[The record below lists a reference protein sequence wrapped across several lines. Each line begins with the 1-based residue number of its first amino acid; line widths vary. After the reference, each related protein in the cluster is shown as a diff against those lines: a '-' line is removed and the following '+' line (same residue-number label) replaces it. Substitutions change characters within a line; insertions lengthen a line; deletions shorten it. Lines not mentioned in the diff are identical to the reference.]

1 MGRILELNGLAFA
14 GASKLALSTLTTE
27 ELWRKSGRLDK
38 VSAELFRLNDR
49 KEVPIMLSPTHEEEI
64 TTLVASTLKSYK
76 DLPLKLYQITR
87 KYRDE
92 IRPRHGLLRSREFI
106 MKDLYTFDLTVEA
119 AVETYRDVAGA
130 YTAFF
135 SDLKL
140 PILVAEAS
148 SGDMGGEHS
157 HEYHL
162 SHAIGEDTVAACK
175 SCGYTANDEV
185 AAARS
190 SRQLDGAISPSNF
203 GIWRGITKDRKTLVN
218 VWYPLMAN
226 SPLEDSWN
234 IHAAKSVVSELD
246 TSVSDAV
253 SFWNEAIQEAGEHD
267 GELQLLNVID
277 SRIAASFEDFRN
289 ELPLF
294 PEDLKATHVPQ
305 SSITQTPAGTD
316 LNLLRIM
323 DGDGCPRCDTGKLEI
338 HRALE
343 LGHTFILGTR
353 YSEPLEA
360 SVALPQNPGIRVPVQ
375 MGCFGI
381 GVSRILG
388 AVAELL
394 ADDKGLNWPR
404 AIAPF
409 EVVIIPT
416 SGVNEQTLEFYDK
429 LSKHESSATGLDV
442 VLDDRKEAFGWKMQD
457 ADTIGYPVVIVL
469 GKAWR
474 EKGICEVQCRRLS
487 LKENVMAED
496 VHQYFHVLVRSI
508 TSPSTVICA
517 AVHGGAPLNLQL
529 VQASHAPKQRP
540 RAAMSSDQK
549 ETINLDTLEPQQL
562 AQVKKQLEE
571 ELEHLTTSFAQ
582 LHGAQNKFKECLRC
596 VQSRAADSQGM
607 LGPG

>member
-1 MGRILELNGLAFA
+1 VAGHGKLIRAGFLRQAQSGVFQLLPLGLRVQDKIERLVDKHMQNL

-38 VSAELFRLNDR
+38 VSSELFRLRDR

-64 TTLVASTLKSYK
+64 TSLVAGTLKSYK
-76 DLPLKLYQITR
+76 DLPIKLYQITR

-106 MKDLYTFDLTVEA
+106 MKDLYTFDLTVEN
-119 AVETYRDVAGA
+119 AVETYRDVASA
-130 YTAFF
+130 YSAFF
-135 SDLKL
+135 ADLKL

-162 SHAIGEDTVAACK
+162 SHAIGEDTVAACS

-190 SRQLDGAISPSNF
+190 SRQLEGAISPSSF
-203 GIWRGITKDRKTLVN
+203 GIWRGITNDRKTLVN
-218 VWYPLMAN
+218 VWYPRLTN
-226 SPLEDSWN
+226 SPSGDSWN
-234 IHAAKSVVSELD
+234 IHAVKSVVSDLD
-246 TSVSDAV
+246 TSVSDAA
-253 SFWNEAIQEAGEHD
+253 SFWEEAVQQAERHD
-267 GELQLLNVID
+267 GKLQLLNVID
-277 SRIAASFEDFRN
+277 SRLATAFEDLHG

-294 PEDLKATHVPQ
+294 PADLAGKEIQQ
-305 SSITQTPAGTD
+305 SSISQTPAGED

-323 DGDGCPRCDTGKLEI
+323 DGDGCPRCDSGELEI

-343 LGHTFILGTR
+343 LGHTFLLGTR
-353 YSEPLEA
+353 YSVPLEA
-360 SVALPQNPGIRVPVQ
+360 SVALPQNPGVQVPVQ

-388 AVAELL
+388 AVAEQM

-409 EVVIIPT
+409 EAVVIPT
-416 SGVNEQTLEFYDK
+416 SGVNEQTLEFYDA
-429 LSKHESSATGLDV
+429 LTKHESSAARLDV

-457 ADTIGYPVVIVL
+457 ADMTGYPVVIVL

-474 EKGICEVQCRRLS
+474 ENGICEVQCRRLS
-487 LKENVMAED
+487 VKENVKAED
-496 VHQYFHVLVRSI
+496 VPQYV
-508 TSPSTVICA
+508 A
-517 AVHGGAPLNLQL
+517 ALLQRL
-529 VQASHAPKQRP
+529 
-540 RAAMSSDQK
+540 
-549 ETINLDTLEPQQL
+549 
-562 AQVKKQLEE
+562 
-571 ELEHLTTSFAQ
+571 
-582 LHGAQNKFKECLRC
+582 
-596 VQSRAADSQGM
+596 
-607 LGPG
+607 

>member
-1 MGRILELNGLAFA
+1 MRAQNLGYHGGLRPLKAARSSTHIRTFSQPFFA
-14 GASKLALSTLTTE
+14 QSVRLRSSLSQIWVPTGGVSATDGETGHGKLIRAGFLRQAQSGVFQLLPLGLRVQDKIERLVDKHMQNLGASKLALSTLTTE

-38 VSAELFRLNDR
+38 VSSELFRLRDR

-64 TTLVASTLKSYK
+64 TSLVSSTLNSYK

-106 MKDLYTFDLTVEA
+106 MKDLYTFDLTVESA
-119 AVETYRDVAGA
+119 IETYHNVGAA

-135 SDLKL
+135 SELKL

-148 SGDMGGEHS
+148 SGDMGGENS

-162 SHAIGEDTVAACK
+162 PHAIGEDTVVACN

-185 AAARS
+185 AAARP
-190 SRQLDGAISPSNF
+190 SRQLDGAVSPSNF

-218 VWYPLMAN
+218 VWYPRIAD
-226 SPLEDSWN
+226 SSSEDIWN
-234 IHAAKSVVSELD
+234 VHAVKSVVPELD

-253 SFWNEAIQEAGEHD
+253 SLWSEVIQEAEGD
-267 GELQLLNVID
+267 SGELRLLNVID
-277 SRIAASFEDFRN
+277 SRLVTAFEDLHDD
-289 ELPLF
+289 LPLF
-294 PEDLKATHVPQ
+294 PANLTNGRIQQ
-305 SSITQTPAGTD
+305 SSVTQTAAGMD
-316 LNLLRIM
+316 LNLLRVM
-323 DGDGCPRCDTGKLEI
+323 DGDGCPRCDSGKLEI

-343 LGHTFILGTR
+343 LGHTFLLGTR

-360 SVALPQNPGIRVPVQ
+360 SVVLPQNPGTRVPVQ

-388 AVAELL
+388 AVAEQM

-416 SGVNEQTLEFYDK
+416 SGVNQLTLEFYDK
-429 LSKHESSATGLDV
+429 LAKHESSAARLDV

-457 ADTIGYPVVIVL
+457 ADIIGYPVVIVL
-469 GKAWR
+469 GKTWR
-474 EKGICEVQCRRLS
+474 EEGICEVQCRRLS
-487 LKENVMAED
+487 VRENMMAED
-496 VHQYFHVLVRSI
+496 VPQYL
-508 TSPSTVICA
+508 TA
-517 AVHGGAPLNLQL
+517 L
-529 VQASHAPKQRP
+529 
-540 RAAMSSDQK
+540 
-549 ETINLDTLEPQQL
+549 LERL
-562 AQVKKQLEE
+562 
-571 ELEHLTTSFAQ
+571 
-582 LHGAQNKFKECLRC
+582 
-596 VQSRAADSQGM
+596 
-607 LGPG
+607 

>member
-1 MGRILELNGLAFA
+1 MRASTLINRGGLRPLTVAQNSNHIRAFIQPFFA
-14 GASKLALSTLTTE
+14 QSTRLRSTLSKIWVPTGGVTATEGETSHGKLIRAGFLRQAQSGVFQLLPLGLRVQDKIERLVDKHMQSIGASKLALSTLTTE

-38 VSAELFRLNDR
+38 VSPELFRLKDR
-49 KEVPIMLSPTHEEEI
+49 KDVPIMLSPTHEEEI
-64 TTLVASTLKSYK
+64 TSLVASTLKSYK

-106 MKDLYTFDLTVEA
+106 MKDLYTFDLTHES

-130 YTAFF
+130 YSAFF

-162 SHAIGEDTVAACK
+162 SHSIGEDTVASCNN
-175 SCGYTANDEV
+175 CGYTANDEV

-190 SRQLDGAISPSNF
+190 SRQIDGTISASNF
-203 GIWRGITKDRKTLVN
+203 GLWRGITKDRKTLVN
-218 VWYPLMAN
+218 AWYPKMGE

-234 IHAAKSVVSELD
+234 IHAVKSVVPELD
-246 TSVSDAV
+246 TSVSDAAP
-253 SFWNEAIQEAGEHD
+253 FWSEVVHEAKAQD
-267 GELQLLNVID
+267 GELQLVNVID
-277 SRIAASFEDFRN
+277 SRLSGAFEDLRN
-289 ELPLF
+289 ELPLL
-294 PEDLKATHVPQ
+294 PQDLTNSHIPQ
-305 SSITQTPAGTD
+305 SSIIQTPAGTE
-316 LNLLRIM
+316 LNLLRIA
-323 DGDGCPRCDTGKLEI
+323 DGDGCPRCDSGTLEI

-343 LGHTFILGTR
+343 LGHTFLLGTR

-360 SVALPQNPGIRVPVQ
+360 SVALPDKPGVPVPAQ

-388 AVAELL
+388 AVAEQLT
-394 ADDKGLNWPR
+394 DDKGLNWPR

-416 SGVNEQTLEFYDK
+416 SGVNEQTLDFYDGLTK
-429 LSKHESSATGLDV
+429 DGALDV

-457 ADTIGYPVVIVL
+457 ADMTGYPIVVVL

-474 EKGICEVQCRRLS
+474 EKGVCEVQCRRLS
-487 LKENVMAED
+487 VKENVKAEE
-496 VHQYFHVLVRSI
+496 VPQYVR
-508 TSPSTVICA
+508 
-517 AVHGGAPLNLQL
+517 
-529 VQASHAPKQRP
+529 
-540 RAAMSSDQK
+540 
-549 ETINLDTLEPQQL
+549 TL
-562 AQVKKQLEE
+562 LER
-571 ELEHLTTSFAQ
+571 L
-582 LHGAQNKFKECLRC
+582 
-596 VQSRAADSQGM
+596 
-607 LGPG
+607 

>member
-1 MGRILELNGLAFA
+1 MRAPTLAYHGGLHPLKAVCSSNHIRTFSNPLFA
-14 GASKLALSTLTTE
+14 QSIRLRSTLSKIWVPTGGVSATEGETGHGKLIRAGFLRQAQSGVFQLLPLGLRVQDKIERLVDKHMQKLGASKLALSTLTTE

-38 VSAELFRLNDR
+38 VSSELFRLKDR

-64 TTLVASTLKSYK
+64 TSLVTSTLKSYK
-76 DLPLKLYQITR
+76 DLPIKLYQITR

-106 MKDLYTFDLTVEA
+106 MKDLYTFDLTHDS
-119 AVETYRDVAGA
+119 AVETYRDVAAA
-130 YTAFF
+130 YSAFF
-135 SDLKL
+135 ADLKL
-140 PILVAEAS
+140 PIMVAEAS

-162 SHAIGEDTVAACK
+162 SNAIGEDTVASCN

-185 AAARS
+185 AASRS
-190 SRQLDGAISPSNF
+190 SKQLDETITPSTF

-218 VWYPLMAN
+218 VWYPRLAN
-226 SPLEDSWN
+226 SPSKDGWN
-234 IHAAKSVVSELD
+234 IHAVKSVVSELD
-246 TSVSDAV
+246 TTVSDAV
-253 SFWNEAIQEAGEHD
+253 SFWDEAVQQAEGRN

-277 SRIAASFEDFRN
+277 SRLATAFEDLRD

-294 PEDLKATHVPQ
+294 PAHLSESHIPQ
-305 SSITQTPAGTD
+305 SSIAQTPAGVD
-316 LNLLRIM
+316 LNLLRIT

-343 LGHTFILGTR
+343 LGHTFLLGTR

-360 SVALPQNPGIRVPVQ
+360 SVALPQNPGVKVPVQ

-388 AVAELL
+388 AVAEQM
-394 ADDKGLNWPR
+394 ADEKGLNWPR

-409 EVVIIPT
+409 EVVVIPT
-416 SGVNEQTLEFYDK
+416 SGVNEQTLDFYDA
-429 LSKHESSATGLDV
+429 LTKHDGAATGLDV

-457 ADTIGYPVVIVL
+457 ADIIGYPVVIVL

-487 LKENVMAED
+487 VKENVKAED
-496 VHQYFHVLVRSI
+496 VPQYL
-508 TSPSTVICA
+508 TA
-517 AVHGGAPLNLQL
+517 L
-529 VQASHAPKQRP
+529 
-540 RAAMSSDQK
+540 
-549 ETINLDTLEPQQL
+549 LERL
-562 AQVKKQLEE
+562 
-571 ELEHLTTSFAQ
+571 
-582 LHGAQNKFKECLRC
+582 
-596 VQSRAADSQGM
+596 
-607 LGPG
+607 

>member
-1 MGRILELNGLAFA
+1 MRAPALVYHGGLRPLKAVRSSNPIRAFSQPLFA
-14 GASKLALSTLTTE
+14 QSIRLRSTLSKIWVPTGGVSATEGETGHGKLIRAGFLRQAQSGVFQLLPLGLRVQDKIERLVDKHMQNLGASKLALSTLTTE

-38 VSAELFRLNDR
+38 VSSELFRLHDR

-64 TTLVASTLKSYK
+64 TSLVASTLKSYK

-106 MKDLYTFDLTVEA
+106 MKDLYTFDLTVEN
-119 AVETYRDVAGA
+119 AVETYRDVAAA
-130 YTAFF
+130 YSAFF
-135 SDLKL
+135 ADLKL

-162 SHAIGEDTVAACK
+162 SHAIGEDTVASCN

-190 SRQLDGAISPSNF
+190 PGQLADVISSSSF
-203 GIWRGITKDRKTLVN
+203 GIWRGITDDRKTLVN
-218 VWYPLMAN
+218 VWYPRLGN
-226 SPLEDSWN
+226 SPSGDVYN
-234 IHAAKSVVSELD
+234 IHAVKSVVPELD

-253 SFWNEAIQEAGEHD
+253 SFWKEAIQQADGHN

-277 SRIAASFEDFRN
+277 SRLATAFEDLHGD
-289 ELPLF
+289 LPLF
-294 PEDLKATHVPQ
+294 PADLAGDQIQQ
-305 SSITQTPAGTD
+305 SSISQTTDGGD
-316 LNLLRIM
+316 LNLLRII
-323 DGDGCPRCDTGKLEI
+323 DGDGCPRCDAGKLEI

-343 LGHTFILGTR
+343 LGHTFLLGTR

-360 SVALPQNPGIRVPVQ
+360 SVALPQTPGVQVPVQ

-388 AVAELL
+388 AVAEQM

-409 EVVIIPT
+409 EVVMIPT
-416 SGVNEQTLEFYDK
+416 SGVNEQALEFYDT
-429 LSKHESSATGLDV
+429 LANHEGAGAGLDI

-457 ADTIGYPVVIVL
+457 ADMTGYPVVIVL

-474 EKGICEVQCRRLS
+474 ENGVCEVQCRRLS
-487 LKENVMAED
+487 VKENVKAED
-496 VHQYFHVLVRSI
+496 VPQYL
-508 TSPSTVICA
+508 TA
-517 AVHGGAPLNLQL
+517 L
-529 VQASHAPKQRP
+529 
-540 RAAMSSDQK
+540 
-549 ETINLDTLEPQQL
+549 LERL
-562 AQVKKQLEE
+562 
-571 ELEHLTTSFAQ
+571 
-582 LHGAQNKFKECLRC
+582 
-596 VQSRAADSQGM
+596 
-607 LGPG
+607 

>member
-1 MGRILELNGLAFA
+1 MRASNLICRGGLRPLKAASSSNHIRAFSQPFFA
-14 GASKLALSTLTTE
+14 QSTRFRSTLSKIWVPTGGVTATEGETGHGKLIRAGFLRQAQSGVFQLLPLGLRVQDKIERLVDKHMQSIGASKLALSTLTTE

-38 VSAELFRLNDR
+38 VSPELFRLKDR
-49 KEVPIMLSPTHEEEI
+49 KDVPIMLSPTHEEEI

-76 DLPLKLYQITR
+76 DLPIKLYQITR

-106 MKDLYTFDLTVEA
+106 MKDLYTFDLTHDS

-130 YTAFF
+130 YSAFF

-162 SHAIGEDTVAACK
+162 SHPIGEDTVASCN

-190 SRQLDGAISPSNF
+190 SRQIDGAISTSNF
-203 GIWRGITKDRKTLVN
+203 GLWRGITKDRKTLVN
-218 VWYPLMAN
+218 AWYPKIGE
-226 SPLEDSWN
+226 SHSEDSWN
-234 IHAAKSVVSELD
+234 IHAVKSVVPELD
-246 TSVSDAV
+246 TSVSDAAP
-253 SFWNEAIQEAGEHD
+253 FWSEALQEAKGQNGEI
-267 GELQLLNVID
+267 QLLNVID
-277 SRIAASFEDFRN
+277 SRLSGAFGGLQD
-289 ELPLF
+289 ELPLL
-294 PEDLKATHVPQ
+294 PEDLANSHIPQ
-305 SSITQTPAGTD
+305 SSISQTPAGID
-316 LNLLRIM
+316 LNLLRIA

-343 LGHTFILGTR
+343 LGHTFLLGTR

-360 SVALPQNPGIRVPVQ
+360 SVALPQNPGVPVPTQ

-388 AVAELL
+388 AVAEQLT
-394 ADDKGLNWPR
+394 DDKGLNWPR

-416 SGVNEQTLEFYDK
+416 SGVNEQTLDFYDSLTK
-429 LSKHESSATGLDV
+429 DGSSTTALDV

-457 ADTIGYPVVIVL
+457 ADTTGYPVVVVL

-474 EKGICEVQCRRLS
+474 EKGVCEVQCRRLS
-487 LKENVMAED
+487 VKENVKAEE
-496 VHQYFHVLVRSI
+496 VPQYIRTL
-508 TSPSTVICA
+508 
-517 AVHGGAPLNLQL
+517 LEQL
-529 VQASHAPKQRP
+529 
-540 RAAMSSDQK
+540 
-549 ETINLDTLEPQQL
+549 
-562 AQVKKQLEE
+562 
-571 ELEHLTTSFAQ
+571 
-582 LHGAQNKFKECLRC
+582 
-596 VQSRAADSQGM
+596 
-607 LGPG
+607 

>member
-1 MGRILELNGLAFA
+1 MRAQILAHNGALCPLRAAHSSNHIRSFSQPFWA
-14 GASKLALSTLTTE
+14 QSVRLRSTLSKIWVPTGGVSATDGERASKLALSTFTTE

-38 VSAELFRLNDR
+38 VSSELFRLSDR

-64 TTLVASTLKSYK
+64 TALVANTLNSYR

-92 IRPRHGLLRSREFI
+92 IRPRHGLLRSREFV
-106 MKDLYTFDLTVEA
+106 MKDLYTFDLTVES
-119 AVETYRDVAGA
+119 AVETYGDVAAA

-135 SDLKL
+135 SDLKM

-162 SHAIGEDTVAACK
+162 SHAIGEDTVAACNG
-175 SCGYTANDEV
+175 CGYTANDEV
-185 AAARS
+185 ATARS
-190 SRQLDGAISPSNF
+190 SRHLDDAISPSHF

-218 VWYPLMAN
+218 VWYPRVAN
-226 SPLEDSWN
+226 LPAEDSWN
-234 IHAAKSVVSELD
+234 IHAVKSVVSDLD
-246 TSVSDAV
+246 SSVSDAV
-253 SFWNEAIQEAGEHD
+253 SFWSEAMQQAEGHGD
-267 GELQLLNVID
+267 ELRLLNVID
-277 SRIAASFEDFRN
+277 SRLAAAFEGFRD

-294 PEDLKATHVPQ
+294 PANLTHSNVPQ
-305 SSITQTPAGTD
+305 SSVTQTPAGVD

-343 LGHTFILGTR
+343 LGHTFLLGTR

-360 SVALPQNPGIRVPVQ
+360 SVALPQNPGTRVPVQ

-388 AVAELL
+388 AVAEHM

-416 SGVNEQTLEFYDK
+416 SGVNQQTLDFYDR
-429 LSKHESSATGLDV
+429 LTKHESSATGLDA

-457 ADTIGYPVVIVL
+457 ADMTGYPVVIVL

-474 EKGICEVQCRRLS
+474 ENGTCEVQCRRLS

-496 VHQYFHVLVRSI
+496 VAQYL
-508 TSPSTVICA
+508 TA
-517 AVHGGAPLNLQL
+517 L
-529 VQASHAPKQRP
+529 
-540 RAAMSSDQK
+540 
-549 ETINLDTLEPQQL
+549 LERL
-562 AQVKKQLEE
+562 
-571 ELEHLTTSFAQ
+571 
-582 LHGAQNKFKECLRC
+582 
-596 VQSRAADSQGM
+596 
-607 LGPG
+607 

>member
-1 MGRILELNGLAFA
+1 MRAPTLAYHGGLRPLKAVCSSNPVRTFSQPLFA
-14 GASKLALSTLTTE
+14 QSIRLRSTLSKIWVPTGGVSATEGETGHGKLIRAGFLRQAQSGVFQLLPLGLRVQDKIERLVDKHMQNLGASKLALSTLTTE

-38 VSAELFRLNDR
+38 VSSELFRLRDR

-64 TTLVASTLKSYK
+64 TSLVASTLKSYK

-106 MKDLYTFDLTVEA
+106 MKDLYTFDLTVEN
-119 AVETYRDVAGA
+119 AVETYRDVAAA
-130 YTAFF
+130 YGAFF
-135 SDLKL
+135 ADLKL
-140 PILVAEAS
+140 PVLVAEAS

-162 SHAIGEDTVAACK
+162 SHAIGEDTVAACN

-190 SRQLDGAISPSNF
+190 SRQLDDAISSSSF
-203 GIWRGITKDRKTLVN
+203 GIWRGITNDRTTLVN
-218 VWYPLMAN
+218 VWYPRLGN
-226 SPLEDSWN
+226 SPSGDIYN
-234 IHAAKSVVSELD
+234 IHAVKSVVPELD

-253 SFWNEAIQEAGEHD
+253 SFWKAAVQRAGGHS

-277 SRIAASFEDFRN
+277 SRLATAFEDIRGD
-289 ELPLF
+289 LPLF
-294 PEDLKATHVPQ
+294 PADLTGGQIQQ
-305 SSITQTPAGTD
+305 SSTSQTPDGGD

-343 LGHTFILGTR
+343 LGHTFLLGTR

-360 SVALPQNPGIRVPVQ
+360 SVALPQSPGVQVPVQ

-388 AVAELL
+388 AVAEQM
-394 ADDKGLNWPR
+394 ADDTGLNWPR

-409 EVVIIPT
+409 EVVMIPT
-416 SGVNEQTLEFYDK
+416 SGVNEQTLEFYDA
-429 LSKHESSATGLDV
+429 LAKHQGTGAGLDI
-442 VLDDRKEAFGWKMQD
+442 VLDDRKEAFGWKMKD
-457 ADTIGYPVVIVL
+457 ADMTGYPVVIVL

-474 EKGICEVQCRRLS
+474 ENGVCDVQCRRLS
-487 LKENVMAED
+487 VKENVKAED
-496 VHQYFHVLVRSI
+496 VPQYL
-508 TSPSTVICA
+508 TA
-517 AVHGGAPLNLQL
+517 L
-529 VQASHAPKQRP
+529 
-540 RAAMSSDQK
+540 
-549 ETINLDTLEPQQL
+549 LER
-562 AQVKKQLEE
+562 V
-571 ELEHLTTSFAQ
+571 
-582 LHGAQNKFKECLRC
+582 
-596 VQSRAADSQGM
+596 
-607 LGPG
+607 

>member
-1 MGRILELNGLAFA
+1 MVALNLIYRGGLRPLKAARSSNHFRPFSQSFFA
-14 GASKLALSTLTTE
+14 QSVRLRSTLSKIWAPTGGVSATDGETGHGKLVRAGFLRQAQSGVFQLLPLGLRVQDKIERLVDKHMQNLGASKLALSTLTTE

-38 VSAELFRLNDR
+38 VSAELFRLKDR

-64 TTLVASTLKSYK
+64 TSLVASTLKSYK

-106 MKDLYTFDLTVEA
+106 MKDLYTFDLTVES
-119 AVETYRDVAGA
+119 AVETYHDVAAA
-130 YTAFF
+130 YRAFF

-162 SHAIGEDTVAACK
+162 SHAIGEDTVAACN

-190 SRQLDGAISPSNF
+190 SRQLDGTISSSNF
-203 GIWRGITKDRKTLVN
+203 GLWRGITKDRKTLIN
-218 VWYPLMAN
+218 VWYP
-226 SPLEDSWN
+226 STGDSSSEDCWN
-234 IHAAKSVVSELD
+234 IHAVKSVISELD
-246 TSVSDAV
+246 TSVNDAV
-253 SFWNEAIQEAGEHD
+253 SFWSEALQQAGGQS
-267 GELQLLNVID
+267 GELRLLNVID
-277 SRIAASFEDFRN
+277 SRLSAAFEALQN

-294 PEDLKATHVPQ
+294 PADLADSHIPQ
-305 SSITQTPAGTD
+305 SSITQTPAGMD

-343 LGHTFILGTR
+343 LGHTFLLGTR

-360 SVALPQNPGIRVPVQ
+360 SVALPQNPGVQVPAQ

-388 AVAELL
+388 AVAEQLT
-394 ADDKGLNWPR
+394 DDKGLNWPR

-416 SGVNEQTLEFYDK
+416 SGVNQQTLEFYDT
-429 LSKHESSATGLDV
+429 LAKHEGSGTGLDV

-457 ADTIGYPVVIVL
+457 ADMTGYPVMIVL

-474 EKGICEVQCRRLS
+474 EKGVCEVQCRRLS
-487 LKENVMAED
+487 LKENVAAED
-496 VHQYFHVLVRSI
+496 VPQYVRS
-508 TSPSTVICA
+508 
-517 AVHGGAPLNLQL
+517 L
-529 VQASHAPKQRP
+529 
-540 RAAMSSDQK
+540 
-549 ETINLDTLEPQQL
+549 LERL
-562 AQVKKQLEE
+562 
-571 ELEHLTTSFAQ
+571 
-582 LHGAQNKFKECLRC
+582 
-596 VQSRAADSQGM
+596 
-607 LGPG
+607 

>member
-1 MGRILELNGLAFA
+1 MRSPVSVYGGFRPLKAVHRSTTLVRTFSQPLFAQSIRPRSTLSKIWIPTGGVSATEGETGHGKLIRAGFLRQAQSGVFQLLPLGLRVQDKIERLVDKHMQNL

-38 VSAELFRLNDR
+38 VSPELFRLSDR
-49 KEVPIMLSPTHEEEI
+49 KGVPIMLSPTHEEEI
-64 TTLVASTLKSYK
+64 TSLVASTLKSYK

-106 MKDLYTFDLTVEA
+106 MKDLYTFDLTTES
-119 AVETYRDVAGA
+119 AVETYRDVAAA
-130 YTAFF
+130 YSAFF

-162 SHAIGEDTVAACK
+162 SHAIGEDTVAACS
-175 SCGYTANDEV
+175 SCGYSANDEV

-190 SRQLDGAISPSNF
+190 SRQIEGALTPLNF

-218 VWYPLMAN
+218 VWYPRLAN
-226 SPLEDSWN
+226 ESSSEDGWN
-234 IHAAKSVVSELD
+234 IHAVKAVVPELD
-246 TSVSDAV
+246 HSVRDTET
-253 SFWNEAIQEAGEHD
+253 FWKEAAAQQEKGQS
-267 GELQLLNVID
+267 GQLRLLNVID
-277 SRIAASFEDFRN
+277 SRLATAFEDLSDG
-289 ELPLF
+289 LPLF
-294 PEDLKATHVPQ
+294 PQGLEISHIPQ
-305 SSITQTPAGTD
+305 TSITQTPTGQD

-323 DGDGCPRCDTGKLEI
+323 DGDGCPRCETGKLEV

-343 LGHTFILGTR
+343 LGHTFLLGTR
-353 YSEPLEA
+353 YSVPLEA
-360 SVALPQNPGIRVPVQ
+360 TVALPQNPRVQVPVQ

-388 AVAELL
+388 AVAEQL

-409 EVVIIPT
+409 EVIVIPS
-416 SGVNEQTLEFYDK
+416 SGVSDQTLEIYDSLTK
-429 LSKHESSATGLDV
+429 REGVATGLDV

-457 ADTIGYPVVIVL
+457 ADMTGYPVVIVL

-474 EKGICEVQCRRLS
+474 EKGLCEVQCRRLS
-487 LKENVMAED
+487 VKENVEAED
-496 VHQYFHVLVRSI
+496 V
-508 TSPSTVICA
+508 
-517 AVHGGAPLNLQL
+517 
-529 VQASHAPKQRP
+529 P
-540 RAAMSSDQK
+540 RYVTA
-549 ETINLDTLEPQQL
+549 LLERL
-562 AQVKKQLEE
+562 
-571 ELEHLTTSFAQ
+571 
-582 LHGAQNKFKECLRC
+582 
-596 VQSRAADSQGM
+596 
-607 LGPG
+607 